1 MNIDL
6 HGSHADC
13 PILLACAESDKSLL
27 IETRTMSF
35 DDLDNCESLFSA
47 SASPF
52 FLHSPTSVSPFDST
66 TISSPSKSRTLL
78 YSLLRRRTKAWLHDA
93 RHAWWPLVADLA
105 PKLQRINSF
114 FSSFGKDISR
124 ALVLIT
130 FATCIILFGVH
141 FSSFQ
146 HLVIIFLQW
155 IRTLGML
162 GGVIY
167 MFATALSNLVFIPTT
182 LASLA
187 AGYMFGL
194 WFGFLFAY
202 GGCCLGSVIA
212 FVLGRTLFRSWVS
225 SLAKQY
231 PKVALMDQA
240 IGKKAVGW
248 KIVLLLRLSPMLPY
262 NVLNYV
268 LSVTRVQFMDYFLA
282 SIIGMFPGVAIFTY
296 FGSLS
301 HDLSSVFS
309 FSSKGMSGID
319 DESGN
324 KTMIIY
330 SGFFFSLVAFVLLSY
345 FAANAIKKELKK
357 IEEENAANEARDKEL
372 DELEQQQQK
381 QQEEDAALVK
391 AKEADAAAAMGA
403 TGRAIT
409 LRQIDEALYEVRKD
423 TNPAPMKDERPA
435 FEQNRSCGMRK
446 NLSWVD
452 SSMA

>member
-13 PILLACAESDKSLL
+13 PILLACAESDKSSSSSSSFGSVL

-35 DDLDNCESLFSA
+35 DDINDCESLFSA
-47 SASPF
+47 TSPF
-52 FLHSPTSVSPFDST
+52 FLHSPASTSPFG
-66 TISSPSKSRTLL
+66 PNKAN
-78 YSLLRRRTKAWLHDA
+78 SLVLSCLRKRTKAWLHDA

-105 PKLQRINSF
+105 PKLQRISTLA
-114 FSSFGKDISR
+114 SSFGKDITR

-162 GGVIY
+162 GGIIY
-167 MFATALSNLVFIPTT
+167 VFVTALSNLVFIPTT
-182 LASLA
+182 LATLA

-202 GGCCLGSVIA
+202 AGCCLGAVIA

-225 SLAKQY
+225 SLARQY

-282 SIIGMFPGVAIFTY
+282 STIGMFPGVAVFTY
-296 FGSLS
+296 FGSIS
-301 HDLSSVFS
+301 HDLSSIFS
-309 FSSKGMSGID
+309 FSSKGMGGMD
-319 DESGN
+319 DDGSQ
-324 KTMIIY
+324 TLIIY
-330 SGFFFSLVAFVLLSY
+330 SGFFFSVVAFVLLSY

-357 IEEENAANEARDKEL
+357 IEEENEANEAKDKEL
-372 DELEQQQQK
+372 DQLEQQREK
-381 QQEEDAALVK
+381 LQEEEAAK
-391 AKEADAAAAMGA
+391 AKEADAAMNS
-403 TGRAIT
+403 TGQVIT
-409 LRQIDEALYEVRKD
+409 LRQIDEALFEVRND
-423 TNPAPMKDERPA
+423 THGSVVAKDERPV

>member
-1 MNIDL
+1 
-6 HGSHADC
+6 
-13 PILLACAESDKSLL
+13 
-27 IETRTMSF
+27 MSF
-35 DDLDNCESLFSA
+35 DDINDCESLFSA
-47 SASPF
+47 TSPF
-52 FLHSPTSVSPFDST
+52 FLHSPASTSPFGSSNKAKSFVLSCSST
-66 TISSPSKSRTLL
+66 
-78 YSLLRRRTKAWLHDA
+78 LRKRTKAWLHDA

-105 PKLQRINSF
+105 PKLQRISTLA
-114 FSSFGKDISR
+114 SSFGKDITR

-162 GGVIY
+162 GGIIY
-167 MFATALSNLVFIPTT
+167 VFATALSNLVFIPS
-182 LASLA
+182 A
-187 AGYMFGL
+187 
-194 WFGFLFAY
+194 
-202 GGCCLGSVIA
+202 VIA

-225 SLAKQY
+225 SLARQY

-282 SIIGMFPGVAIFTY
+282 STIGMFPGVAVFTY
-296 FGSLS
+296 FGSIS
-301 HDLSSVFS
+301 HDLSSIFS
-309 FSSKGMSGID
+309 FSSKGMSGMD
-319 DESGN
+319 DDGSQ
-324 KTMIIY
+324 TLIIY
-330 SGFFFSLVAFVLLSY
+330 SGFFFSVVAFVLLSY

-357 IEEENAANEARDKEL
+357 IEEENEANEAKDKEL
-372 DELEQQQQK
+372 DQLEQQREK
-381 QQEEDAALVK
+381 LQEEEAAK
-391 AKEADAAAAMGA
+391 AKEADAAMNS
-403 TGRAIT
+403 TGQVIT
-409 LRQIDEALYEVRKD
+409 LRQIDEALFEVRND
-423 TNPAPMKDERPA
+423 THGSVVAKDERPV

>member
-1 MNIDL
+1 
-6 HGSHADC
+6 
-13 PILLACAESDKSLL
+13 
-27 IETRTMSF
+27 
-35 DDLDNCESLFSA
+35 
-47 SASPF
+47 
-52 FLHSPTSVSPFDST
+52 
-66 TISSPSKSRTLL
+66 
-78 YSLLRRRTKAWLHDA
+78 
-93 RHAWWPLVADLA
+93 
-105 PKLQRINSF
+105 
-114 FSSFGKDISR
+114 
-124 ALVLIT
+124 
-130 FATCIILFGVH
+130 
-141 FSSFQ
+141 
-146 HLVIIFLQW
+146 
-155 IRTLGML
+155 
-162 GGVIY
+162 
-167 MFATALSNLVFIPTT
+167 
-182 LASLA
+182 
-187 AGYMFGL
+187 
-194 WFGFLFAY
+194 
-202 GGCCLGSVIA
+202 
-212 FVLGRTLFRSWVS
+212 
-225 SLAKQY
+225 
-231 PKVALMDQA
+231 
-240 IGKKAVGW
+240 
-248 KIVLLLRLSPMLPY
+248 
-262 NVLNYV
+262 
-268 LSVTRVQFMDYFLA
+268 
-282 SIIGMFPGVAIFTY
+282 VAIFTY